1 MDKFRNAY
9 REAAGELPEF
19 HIEASQVEDEL
30 HHHRMQV
37 RRRKYLA
44 ARGCTAAAVF
54 LLFGAGTA
62 AAKNYRDSIVRVSD
76 NGFIITSPDEDQEDL
91 PDGSAL
97 PDPASILNLGGAFSI
112 EEGIPEE
119 ETLEAYEPEITEYNS
134 IEEFL
139 TVSDMTAAIPDKALF
154 GETFTGE
161 SVDVVEEG
169 KELTVYLYNENV
181 SFFMMQFDNR
191 GCEGYSSA
199 TAFSGH
205 SSNERSY
212 TNSQGLSYVVFD
224 SVNEKG
230 ETESVHAAISVNGR
244 DLTFTFQGF
253 DETVV
258 EKILY
263 TLDLSVY
270 FQDER

>member
-1 MDKFRNAY
+1 MIKFRNAY

-19 HIEASQVEDEL
+19 HMEASQVQDEL
-30 HHHRMQV
+30 HHHRMQMQ
-37 RRRKYLA
+37 RRRYLI

-54 LLFGAGTA
+54 LLFGAGTV
-62 AAKNYRDSIVRVSD
+62 AAKNYRDSNIRVSD
-76 NGFIITSPDEDQEDL
+76 NGFVITSAGEDQEGL
-91 PDGSAL
+91 PDGRNL
-97 PDPASILNLGGAFSI
+97 PDPASILSLGGAFSI
-112 EEGIPEE
+112 EEGIPDDEME
-119 ETLEAYEPEITEYNS
+119 VYEPEITEYNS

-139 TVSDMTAAIPDKALF
+139 TVSNVTAAIPDKELF

-161 SVDVVEEG
+161 NVDVVEDGSE
-169 KELTVYLYNENV
+169 VSIYLYNENV
-181 SFFMMQFDNR
+181 SFFMIQFDNR
-191 GCEGYSSA
+191 EYEGYSSA
-199 TAFSGH
+199 ASFSGS

-212 TNSQGLSYVVFD
+212 INSQGLNYVVFD

-244 DLTFTFQGF
+244 DLTLTFQGF
-253 DETVV
+253 EETVI

-263 TLDLSVY
+263 TLDLTVY